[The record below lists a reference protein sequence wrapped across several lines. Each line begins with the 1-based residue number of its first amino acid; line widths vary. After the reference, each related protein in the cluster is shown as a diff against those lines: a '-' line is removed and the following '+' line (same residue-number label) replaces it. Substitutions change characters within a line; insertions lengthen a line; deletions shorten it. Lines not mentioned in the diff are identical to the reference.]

1 MDYRSNRIMRII
13 CRMKWLIIIFLLSG
27 IILNNTI
34 IAQSAPLVLR
44 FGYYTKNFNGGNISE
59 IDGSM
64 KQWIETLKNNNKVK
78 LFAASIAKNTFYD
91 SKDVMIEDI
100 VNKRLDFMNLST
112 YDFFDLDLQWTIIP
126 MLTTSKSKESKS
138 ERYFLLSNKNSAITD
153 ISKITKAQIV
163 IPQSFSSELIKV
175 WLQVELKR
183 KIKQSDFAKI
193 EIVESSKKENET
205 LFAIFFNK
213 IEFAVIKEDSY
224 LLASELNPQIK
235 NYTKVIAIS
244 KKYINNFFA
253 RRKDLDPEIYMGIT
267 KAGLNLDKTIEGKQ
281 ILNLMQMTNMH
292 EINLADLKETELL
305 IKQHRRLFSQ
315 IIINK

>member
-1 MDYRSNRIMRII
+1 
-13 CRMKWLIIIFLLSG
+13 MKWLIIIFLLG
-27 IILNNTI
+27 GVILNNTI

-44 FGYYTKNFNGGNISE
+44 FGFYTKDFSGGNIAE
-59 IDGSM
+59 IDQSM
-64 KQWIETLKNNNKVK
+64 KQWIETIKNNTKVK
-78 LFAASIAKNTFYD
+78 LLATSIMKNTFYN
-91 SKDVMIEDI
+91 SKDEMIKDI
-100 VNKRLDFMNLST
+100 VNKKLDFMNLST
-112 YDFFDLDLQWTIIP
+112 YDFFDLDLQEKIIP
-126 MLTTSKSKESKS
+126 MLATSKTKENKF
-138 ERYFLLSNKNSAITD
+138 ERYFLIANKNSTIND
-153 ISKITKAQIV
+153 ISKLTNAQIV
-163 IPQSFSSELIKV
+163 IPTSFSSALIKV
-175 WLQVELKR
+175 WLQVELKEKMR
-183 KIKQSDFAKI
+183 RSDYAEI
-193 EIVESSKKENET
+193 EIVESNKKENET

-213 IEFAVIKEDSY
+213 MEYAVIKEDSY

-267 KAGLNLDKTIEGKQ
+267 KVGLNLDKTIEGKQ

-315 IIINK
+315 TISNK